1 MDSKISKIN
10 QLLCEKSYTKQKVYQ
25 ITLETFDLLKSV
37 LKELEEEIMPCI
49 HEDAPNVIVKYN
61 EIGQFEAHIK
71 FSGDT
76 LVVMMHTNI
85 FDFDDSHYL
94 NQSTYIKE
102 DPMRE
107 FCGMIHIY
115 NFLSDSLLYNREQD
129 MGYLIA
135 RLFINKERHFFIEG
149 KRPLAFNYA
158 DISKNEVK
166 REVMKDVMQEAMLF
180 CLNFDLLAP
189 SLDAVKFISVE
200 QKNALSF
207 SSGMPTSKRMGFRMD
222 ND

>member
-1 MDSKISKIN
+1 MDSKISQIN
-10 QLLCEKSYTKQKVYQ
+10 QLLCEKAYTKQRVYQ
-25 ITLETFDLLKSV
+25 ITLETFAALKEV
-37 LKELEEEIMPCI
+37 MKELEEEIMPCI

-61 EIGQFEAHIK
+61 DLGQFEAHIK

-85 FDFDDSHYL
+85 FDFDDNHYL
-94 NQSTYIKE
+94 NQSPYIKE

-135 RLFINKERHFFIEG
+135 RMFINKDRHFFIEG
-149 KRPLAFNYA
+149 KRPLAFQYA
-158 DISKNEVK
+158 DIAKNVLSKEAL
-166 REVMKDVMQEAMLF
+166 KDVMQEAMLF

-200 QKNALSF
+200 QKNALSY

-222 ND
+222 KD